1 MISSVDNLNTSGNS
15 LVPTSV
21 SNSGGHNGES
31 LRVCV
36 AKQYAASLPHLPIAG
51 VKGVPRFDYIIGV
64 VRARYPCKKL

>member
-21 SNSGGHNGES
+21 SNSGEHNGGS

-36 AKQYAASLPHLPIAG
+36 AKQYTATHLPIAG
-51 VKGVPRFDYIIGV
+51 VGGVPRFDYIVCV